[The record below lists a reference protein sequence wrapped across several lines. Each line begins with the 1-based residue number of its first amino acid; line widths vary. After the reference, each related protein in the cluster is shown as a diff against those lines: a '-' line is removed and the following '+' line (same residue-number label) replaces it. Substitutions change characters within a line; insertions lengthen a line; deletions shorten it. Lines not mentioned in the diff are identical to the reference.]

1 MPEGSIKKEGLLDQ
15 NTVTNIWING
25 IDVSVLLDVTLNLTE
40 RKL

>member
-1 MPEGSIKKEGLLDQ
+1 MPEDSIKKEGPLDQ

-40 RKL
+40 RKM